1 MILLLVKT
9 MIFLSSSIYACTGGV
24 VTKSIFEQKINNV
37 LVYNKKIKSFDIL
50 EQVFEFGYFF
60 HLVLH

>member
-24 VTKSIFEQKINNV
+24 VTKSIFERKINNV
-37 LVYNKKIKSFDIL
+37 LVYNKKSNHLTSLSKFSNFDISSI
-50 EQVFEFGYFF
+50 
-60 HLVLH
+60 